1 MATERNLGRSQ
12 VSTALLMGVVLALVG
27 LLGYVLVGGEGQ
39 LLGLF
44 GVNGLHNAF
53 HVLSGLLGLLAG
65 YAASGRFADEYNQVM
80 AAVYLLL
87 FVLGLVFFGFMEN
100 LLNVNTADNLLHL
113 GLGLV
118 FAAVGFG
125 LGDRS

>member
-1 MATERNLGRSQ
+1 MA
-12 VSTALLMGVVLALVG
+12 VVYG
-27 LLGYVLVGGEGQ
+27 
-39 LLGLF
+39 
-44 GVNGLHNAF
+44 
-53 HVLSGLLGLLAG
+53 
-65 YAASGRFADEYNQVM
+65 
-80 AAVYLLL
+80 LL
-87 FVLGLVFFGFMEN
+87 FVLGLVLFGLMQD

>member
-1 MATERNLGRSQ
+1 MANDRNTGRPQ
-12 VSTALLMGVVLALVG
+12 VSTALLMGLVLALVG
-27 LLGYVLVGGEGQ
+27 VLGFVLVDGEG
-39 LLGLF
+39 LLFGLF
-44 GVNGLHNAF
+44 GVNPLHNVF
-53 HVLSGLLGLLAG
+53 HVLSGLVGLLAG
-65 YAASGRFADEYNQVM
+65 YYASGRLADEYNQLM
-80 AAVYLLL
+80 AVVYGLL
-87 FVLGLVFFGFMEN
+87 FVLGLIVFGLMQD